1 MVYDDKMISSDYVR
15 RNRKLWSAAGFNQ
28 LTTGVHNDDRELILA
43 YAELVKNER
52 MLALVD
58 EADSTAIIRFVAT
71 RNMSRRAKLEE
82 MEEIDAALEKLDK
95 TNQMLARR
103 ARSALHS
110 SKVHRNKAKK
120 AGVLMQ
126 AEPANQEHE
135 ARLVAHNNIAASYV
149 RYAKAL
155 VEHKYP
161 QSGELGDEPEDDTDA
176 D

>member
-1 MVYDDKMISSDYVR
+1 MVYDDKLISSDYVR

-28 LTTGVHNDDRELILA
+28 MTTGVHVDDRELILA

-52 MLALVD
+52 MLSLVD
-58 EADSTAIIRFVAT
+58 EADSAAIVRFVAT

-82 MEEIDAALEKLDK
+82 MEEIDAALENLDK
-95 TNQMLARR
+95 KNQMLARR
-103 ARSALHS
+103 VRSALHS
-110 SKVHRNKAKK
+110 SKVHRKKAKR
-120 AGVLMQ
+120 AGMLMQ

-135 ARLVAHNNIAASYV
+135 ARLVAHNNIAAAYV

-161 QSGELGDEPEDDTDA
+161 QSGEFEDESEDDLDA